1 MIETKRKVEQV
12 IQTAQK
18 HRQDQHVQRMEFQK
32 STKSEWYF
40 ADMCSRFVD
49 FFFCR
54 IRVVLNFPHF
64 VAPPKL
70 STERRKL
77 TGGHRACPGSCFGY
91 SWGCGWCIG
100 WSSCCE
106 MLDHL
111 VFRGSLFY
119 QYRLV
124 ATCNTYE
131 SEWNLPRWHYYD
143 KTVRCFHQTK
153 IVLELKIASV

>member
-18 HRQDQHVQRMEFQK
+18 HRQDQRVQRMEFQK

-91 SWGCGWCIG
+91 SWGCVVVRWL
-100 WSSCCE
+100 E
-106 MLDHL
+106 FLLRD
-111 VFRGSLFY
+111 VGSLGFSRKSVY
-119 QYRLV
+119 TNIDWLPL
-124 ATCNTYE
+124 ATPMSQNEICQDDIIMTKQ
-131 SEWNLPRWHYYD
+131 SGAFT
-143 KTVRCFHQTK
+143 KQRCT
-153 IVLELKIASV
+153 LSWR